1 MLEMLASQAAGQ
13 AVGAL
18 ANGLGKAMSDSSG
31 PTSVGA
37 PNYFDGSGWTVSTG
51 GSRANGATRADS
63 ALGAAAL
70 DDSALIWVGLA
81 VVAVLVIKKMKG
93 K

>member
-1 MLEMLASQAAGQ
+1 MLPVLAAAAAQAIGPMAQ
-13 AVGAL
+13 
-18 ANGLGKAMSDSSG
+18 GLGKAMAGDSG

-51 GSRANGATRADS
+51 GSRANGATRTDS
-63 ALGAAAL
+63 AIGGAAMDSTAL
-70 DDSALIWVGLA
+70 MWIGLA

-93 K
+93 T